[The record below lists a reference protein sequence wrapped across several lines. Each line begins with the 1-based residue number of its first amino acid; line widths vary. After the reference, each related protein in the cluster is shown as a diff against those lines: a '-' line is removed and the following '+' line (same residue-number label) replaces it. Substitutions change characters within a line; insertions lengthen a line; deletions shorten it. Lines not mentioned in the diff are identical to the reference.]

1 MTTGKLEGPK
11 ETQGIAGRSRVMGMA
26 THAVERFGIVIAL
39 FVLCVVLTFLSPYFL
54 TVPNLLNVLLQA
66 SINLVVAVG
75 MTFVITSAGID
86 LSVGSIVALA
96 GVIMALLMKNHI
108 GGLPVAVLG
117 ALVVGLAVGSSN
129 GLLITRLRLPPFIV
143 TLGTMSIVRG
153 LALIVSDGKPVYG
166 LPQAELHWI
175 SGYVGPVPIPVI
187 IAIVVAIIAHFVLR
201 NTIIG
206 EYTVAIGGNEEAAR
220 LSGINVRN
228 YKVLIYAISGL
239 MCGVAAIILTSR
251 LSAAEPIAGV
261 NYELDAIAA
270 TVMGGTS
277 LMGGQGTIFGTVI
290 GALLMSVLRNGLNL
304 QNVPSFYQQVA
315 IGVVIILAV
324 SLDVLRKR

>member
-1 MTTGKLEGPK
+1 MATGKLEGP
-11 ETQGIAGRSRVMGMA
+11 TDAQMRPRRSGMRHMA
-26 THAVERFGIVIAL
+26 TEVVERYGILLAL
-39 FVLCVVLTFLSPYFL
+39 LALCVVLAFLSPYFL
-54 TVPNLLNVLLQA
+54 TVPNFLNVLLQA

-96 GVIMALLMKNHI
+96 GIIMALLMKNHI

-117 ALVVGLAVGSSN
+117 ALVAGLAVGSSN
-129 GLLITRLRLPPFIV
+129 GMLITRLRLPPFIV
-143 TLGTMSIVRG
+143 TLGTMSVVRG
-153 LALIVSDGKPVYG
+153 LALIISDGKPVYG
-166 LPQAELHWI
+166 LPQAELRVI
-175 SGYVGPVPIPVI
+175 SGYIGPVPIPVI
-187 IAIVVAIIAHFVLR
+187 IAIIVAILAHLVLR
-201 NTIIG
+201 RTTMG

-220 LSGINVRN
+220 LSGIDVRN
-228 YKVLIYAISGL
+228 YKVAIYAISGL
-239 MCGVAAIILTSR
+239 MCGIAGIILTSR

-304 QNVPSFYQQVA
+304 LNIQSYYQQLA
-315 IGVVIILAV
+315 IGIVIILAV

>member
-1 MTTGKLEGPK
+1 MTTGKVESPK
-11 ETQGIAGRSRVMGMA
+11 ETQGIAGRSRAMGMA
-26 THAVERFGIVIAL
+26 TDVVERYGILLAL
-39 FVLCVVLTFLSPYFL
+39 LVLCIGLALASPYFL
-54 TVPNLLNVLLQA
+54 TLPNFLNVLLQA
-66 SINLVVAVG
+66 SINLVVAIG
-75 MTFVITSAGID
+75 MTFVIISAGID
-86 LSVGSIVALA
+86 LSVGSILALA
-96 GVIMALLMKNHI
+96 GVVMALLMKNHV

-117 ALVVGLAVGSSN
+117 ALAVGVAVGASN
-129 GLLITRLRLPPFIV
+129 GLLITRLRLPPFIA

-166 LPQAELHWI
+166 LPQSELRII
-175 SGYVGPVPIPVI
+175 SGYVGPVPMPVI

-201 NTIIG
+201 NTIVG

-220 LSGINVRN
+220 LSGINTRN
-228 YKVLIYAISGL
+228 FKVLIYAISGL
-239 MCGVAAIILTSR
+239 MCGIAAVILTSR
-251 LSAAEPIAGV
+251 LSAAEPIAGTG
-261 NYELDAIAA
+261 YELDAIAA

-304 QNVPSFYQQVA
+304 LNYQSYYQLVA

-324 SLDVLRKR
+324 SLDMLRKR

>member
-1 MTTGKLEGPK
+1 MTTGKLESPK
-11 ETQGIAGRSRVMGMA
+11 HDQARPGGSRMMGVVVH
-26 THAVERFGIVIAL
+26 TVERYGIVLAL
-39 FVLCVVLTFLSPYFL
+39 LALCVVLSFLSQYFL
-54 TVPNLLNVLLQA
+54 TVPNILNVLLQA
-66 SINLVVAVG
+66 SINLVVAIG

-96 GVIMALLMKNHI
+96 GVIMALLMKNQV
-108 GGLPVAVLG
+108 GGLPVALLG
-117 ALVVGLAVGSSN
+117 ALAVGLAVGSCN
-129 GLLITRLRLPPFIV
+129 GLLITRLRMPPFIA

-153 LALIVSDGKPVYG
+153 LALIISDGKPVYG
-166 LPQAELHWI
+166 LPQSELRVI
-175 SGYVGPVPIPVI
+175 SGYIGPVPIPVI
-187 IAIVVAIIAHFVLR
+187 IAIAVAILAHFVLR
-201 NTIIG
+201 NTTVG

-239 MCGVAAIILTSR
+239 MCGLAGIILTSR

-304 QNVPSFYQQVA
+304 LNIQSYYQQLA

-324 SLDVLRKR
+324 ALDVLRKR

>member
-1 MTTGKLEGPK
+1 MTTGKLESPK
-11 ETQGIAGRSRVMGMA
+11 HDQARPGGSRMMGA
-26 THAVERFGIVIAL
+26 VVHAVERYGIVLAL
-39 FVLCVVLTFLSPYFL
+39 LALCVVLSFLSQYFL
-54 TVPNLLNVLLQA
+54 TVPNILNVLLQA
-66 SINLVVAVG
+66 SINLVVAIG

-96 GVIMALLMKNHI
+96 GVIMALLMKNQV
-108 GGLPVAVLG
+108 GGLPVALLG
-117 ALVVGLAVGSSN
+117 ALAVGVAVGSCN
-129 GLLITRLRLPPFIV
+129 GLLITRLRMPPFIA

-153 LALIVSDGKPVYG
+153 LALIISDGKPVYG
-166 LPQAELHWI
+166 LPQSELRVI
-175 SGYVGPVPIPVI
+175 SGYIGPVPIPVI
-187 IAIVVAIIAHFVLR
+187 IAIAVAILAHFVLR
-201 NTIIG
+201 NTTVG

-239 MCGVAAIILTSR
+239 MCGLAGIILTSR

-304 QNVPSFYQQVA
+304 LNIQSYYQQLA

-324 SLDVLRKR
+324 ALDVLRKR